1 MTPALC
7 PAQVLRNPHMEK
19 ILYTAV
25 ATSTGGRAGNVATS
39 DGVVKHDMAP
49 PGAALPPG
57 STKTNPEQLFACGYA
72 ACFGGALEH
81 VARLKKVTVSSVQIT
96 ATVQLG
102 VNADGSFQLAA
113 KLAVKVGG
121 VDAATAKQLADEAHQ
136 VCPYSRATRNN
147 MPVEIAVEA

>member
-1 MTPALC
+1 
-7 PAQVLRNPHMEK
+7 MEK

-25 ATSTGGRAGNVATS
+25 ATSTGGRAGAVATS
-39 DGVVKHDMAP
+39 DGVVKHDMSP
-49 PGAALPPG
+49 PGVTLPPG

-81 VARLKKVTVSSVQIT
+81 VARLKKINVSSVQIT

-102 VNADGSFQLAA
+102 VTAEGNFQLAA
-113 KLAVKVGG
+113 KLAVQVGG
-121 VDAATAKQLADEAHQ
+121 VDAAVAKQLADEAHQ

-147 MPVEIAVEA
+147 MPVEITVVA

>member
-1 MTPALC
+1 
-7 PAQVLRNPHMEK
+7 MEK
-19 ILYTAV
+19 ILYTAI
-25 ATSTGGRAGNVATS
+25 ATSTGGRAGSVATS

-49 PGAALPPG
+49 PGAPLPPG
-57 STKTNPEQLFACGYA
+57 SNKTNPEQLFACGYA

-81 VARLKKVTVSSVQIT
+81 VARLKKITVSSVQIT

-102 VNADGSFQLAA
+102 VTAEGSFQLAA

-121 VDAATAKQLADEAHQ
+121 VDAAVAKQLADEAHQ

-147 MPVEIAVEA
+147 MQVEIVVDA